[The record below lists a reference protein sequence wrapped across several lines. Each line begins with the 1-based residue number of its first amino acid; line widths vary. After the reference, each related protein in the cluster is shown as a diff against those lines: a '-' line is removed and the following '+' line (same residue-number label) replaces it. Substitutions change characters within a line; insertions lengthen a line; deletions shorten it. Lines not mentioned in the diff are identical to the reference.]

1 MKLFKILFSI
11 IILSILTTTLLFTV
25 WVALTGIFDTEK
37 VVQTK
42 INTQSETTVKPD
54 RIPNISDKNYAQ
66 ALMSHKREQITD
78 INVLRDYDGVLRTV
92 KTNIDNGVANQ
103 EDYRLLEIYNG
114 VYGGQEND
122 VSSEDDKSDES
133 SSDIESTDDI
143 KKLLEL

>member
-11 IILSILTTTLLFTV
+11 IIISILTTTLLFTV

-42 INTQSETTVKPD
+42 SNTQSETKVKPD
-54 RIPNISDKNYAQ
+54 RIPNISDNNYAQ

-92 KTNIDNGVANQ
+92 KTNIDNGVANE
-103 EDYRLLEIYNG
+103 EDYRLLEIHNG
-114 VYGGQEND
+114 VYGGQDND
-122 VSSEDDKSDES
+122 
-133 SSDIESTDDI
+133 
-143 KKLLEL
+143 

>member
-11 IILSILTTTLLFTV
+11 IILSILTTALLFTV

-42 INTQSETTVKPD
+42 SNTQSETTVKPD

-92 KTNIDNGVANQ
+92 KMNIDNGVGNQ
-103 EDYRLLEIYNG
+103 EDYRLLEIHNS
-114 VYGGQEND
+114 VYGGQDND
-122 VSSEDDKSDES
+122 
-133 SSDIESTDDI
+133 
-143 KKLLEL
+143 